1 VDCFREKANPTF
13 RRVIVVGVEPPF
25 VGVPL
30 FAVVPSIM
38 LFFLWL
44 REEDTKPI
52 PVLPKFF
59 PLFPLFVVS
68 FAVPLENDT
77 PPKLVVNVEVDGG
90 ITSTPPIDT
99 ERATASLINP
109 LLLTADTAAGRIIEE
124 DAGVV
129 VVLVLAAAVVVVSS
143 RG

>member
-1 VDCFREKANPTF
+1 
-13 RRVIVVGVEPPF
+13 
-25 VGVPL
+25 
-30 FAVVPSIM
+30 M

-59 PLFPLFVVS
+59 PLFPLFVVP

-77 PPKLVVNVEVDGG
+77 PPKLVVKVEVFVDGG

-109 LLLTADTAAGRIIEE
+109 LLLAADTAAGRIVEE